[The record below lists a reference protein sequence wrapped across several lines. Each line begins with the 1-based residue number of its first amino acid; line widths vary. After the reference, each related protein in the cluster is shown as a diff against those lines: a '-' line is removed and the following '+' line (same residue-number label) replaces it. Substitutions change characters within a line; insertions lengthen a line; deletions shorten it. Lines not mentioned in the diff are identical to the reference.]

1 MVWCCDEVKFVL
13 LVEFCLKW
21 EYHDFLEDRFG
32 NRKGRKWQFHISI
45 RICEN
50 KTRIYY
56 KNKKYY
62 TNIFCKFNA
71 IHLFYFEFIV
81 LMVNKYCWKNKLI
94 LFWKYF
100 YKNFIEINIHINE
113 SPPKK
118 EQELWKENECARC
131 FLN

>member
-50 KTRIYY
+50 KTIVESIIKI
-56 KNKKYY
+56 KNI
-62 TNIFCKFNA
+62 TQT
-71 IHLFYFEFIV
+71 LFVSSMQSVYFISSS
-81 LMVNKYCWKNKLI
+81 
-94 LFWKYF
+94 LF
-100 YKNFIEINIHINE
+100 
-113 SPPKK
+113 
-118 EQELWKENECARC
+118 
-131 FLN
+131 